1 LRAFAFGYSAV
12 LLGVFLE
19 DRGLSSSL
27 IGICLGI
34 GLLSG
39 ALSGLG
45 FAVASSRLGRRV
57 TLAAA
62 GVLMA
67 LTGIDLAFATSPAML
82 VLAGITGMLGAASID
97 LGPFS
102 AVEQALLAESVEPGR
117 RNRAFGRYSFT
128 GGLAAGE

>member
-1 LRAFAFGYSAV
+1 MARLLRAFAFGYSAV

-19 DRGLSSSL
+19 NRGLSSFL

-45 FAVASSRLGRRV
+45 FALASARLGRRV

-67 LTGIDLAFATSPAML
+67 LTGIDLAFAASPAL
-82 VLAGITGMLGAASID
+82 LGRVGAW
-97 LGPFS
+97 
-102 AVEQALLAESVEPGR
+102 GR
-117 RNRAFGRYSFT
+117 SPHSPH
-128 GGLAAGE
+128 